1 MSFTAPAGPQY
12 DPLTGVYSRQMLRQW
27 LPEGLDHAQRDQSSL
42 ALMMLDI
49 DYFKSINDA
58 FGHSRGDQT
67 LADFAQR
74 LKSLLRAS
82 DLVFRYGGDEFVI
95 LSPHTTVS
103 QARELASRLIQAIQA
118 SSFGSNP
125 ELSVSV
131 SLGIAIYPDD
141 GLTPEAIFE
150 AADQRHYF
158 AKRNGRGQAVSESPP
173 QSKPALFI
181 EPSRFIEQDEAL
193 GKLHQFLELLPTQ
206 GRGAMRISGPGGAG
220 HSRFLAEALKIARL
234 RGYAILLLKGQA
246 AQKHR
251 LFSVLL
257 EALQNNPL
265 TPPSHALPTLVSSK
279 SGEHFIAS
287 LRNSVAEKGNVGLLV
302 TVDDIPQIDRGSL
315 GFLHDLYFYPDLP
328 RLGLIFTDGGVSNH
342 LGFPWDIS
350 NAENANLRPLSRE
363 GVKVWVRQAM
373 QWEAPRS
380 FLEWLFKQT
389 GGLPG
394 ALMLGM
400 TVLTQQGLLQP
411 GLEGWVIS
419 GDYTEIHIE
428 ELLERRVEGFPVN
441 IPGGLTDFVG
451 RENEIRQLKQLF
463 RENRLINL
471 HGAGGMGK
479 TRLALQAAAECAD
492 QFTDGTGYVPLG
504 GVKTAE
510 WLVSA
515 IADAL
520 HYTFFGPRE
529 PDELLLTYLRDKEML
544 LVLDN
549 FEHLLTGAE
558 VISEILDQAP
568 GIHLIITSCERLN
581 LPGETLF
588 HLAGLPVPKSG
599 QEADLESYASVQL
612 FIHSARRYQPEF
624 NPAAEDWPA
633 IAQICRMVEGM
644 PLGIEMAASWI
655 QSYRPPTIATE
666 INSSLTGMTNG
677 TIVPEQYHRLKAT
690 FDSLWDN
697 LSSSE
702 QDSLY
707 RLSVLPAEFGSEAAR
722 QIADASVFFLEALV
736 NRSILH
742 RNPRG
747 RYQMHELLRQY
758 AAEKMEQLPS
768 VHSEAIQSF
777 CRFYLSLV
785 ESQQEKL
792 PHDGQALELLKYE
805 GDNLR
810 SAWYQAITHH
820 LSQWIDRAALP
831 LSQYY
836 RLANLWREGELAFD
850 AAVQWAKSHL
860 QNGTFQDSQATL
872 GKLLVAQAGLL
883 NDRASYARAAECA
896 QEALELTQICGN
908 NSLQAAAHLE
918 LGHTLWRQIDF
929 NQARQHLTNALEL
942 ARTNHLLQ
950 IEIDTLRGL
959 GMLSLSETNYAEALT
974 NLSQSLD
981 LCRQYG
987 NQRSESAAL
996 NAMGTIYLI
1005 SGSTQKALDYY
1016 QEAQQLLNSLGDQL
1030 AEGRLVNN
1038 LGCVHQSEGDNYLA
1052 MTCFEQ
1058 ALSIDQKV
1066 GDRAAISAALTNLG
1080 IAYHRLGEL
1089 ERASATYEHAIQVCA
1104 EIGQWAGGAGVL
1116 SNLGLLY
1123 YHQGNYKAASQYQ
1136 LQAARVAQEHN
1147 ETLLHSYP
1155 LARLGQISLALKRY
1169 AEADQYCQEAIQ
1181 YRIANNRADLT
1192 LDPLACLARLS
1203 LAQDDL
1209 PQALNYCEKLLAQ
1222 CQLVISDDDTDD
1234 PFWIYLTLYKVFQA
1248 AKDERA
1254 GQYLRTAYTELRK
1267 RANAIPDLE
1276 IRISY
1281 LENLPSIRLVNQICL
1296 DNYT

>member
-1 MSFTAPAGPQY
+1 MSFTTPAGPQY

-27 LPEGLDHAQRDQSSL
+27 LPEGIDHAQRNQYPM
-42 ALMMLDI
+42 ALMMVDI

-67 LADFAQR
+67 LADFAHR

-95 LSPHTTVS
+95 LSPRTS
-103 QARELASRLIQAIQA
+103 ALQARELATRLIQSIQA

-131 SLGIAIYPDD
+131 SLGIAIYPED

-173 QSKPALFI
+173 QTKPALFI

-193 GKLHQFLELLPTQ
+193 GKLHQFLELLPTH
-206 GRGAMRISGPGGAG
+206 GRGAMRISGPAGAG
-220 HSRFLAEALKIARL
+220 HSRFLAEARKIARL
-234 RGYAILLLKGQA
+234 RGYAILPLKGQM

-265 TPPSHALPTLVSSK
+265 TPPSHALPTLISSK

-302 TVDDIPQIDRGSL
+302 TVDDIPHIDRGSL

-328 RLGLIFTDGGVSNH
+328 RLGLIFTDGGVTSH

-350 NAENANLRPLSRE
+350 NAENASIRPLSRE

-380 FLEWLFKQT
+380 FQDWLFKQT
-389 GGLPG
+389 RGLPG
-394 ALMLGM
+394 ALMLAM

-411 GLEGWVIS
+411 GPEGWVIN
-419 GDYTEIHIE
+419 GDYTEINVE
-428 ELLERRVEGFPVN
+428 ELLERRDEGFPIN
-441 IPGGLTDFVG
+441 MPGGLTDFVG
-451 RENEIRQLKQLF
+451 RENEIKQLKQLF
-463 RENRLINL
+463 AENRLINL

-479 TRLALQAAAECAD
+479 TRLALQAAAECSK
-492 QFTDGTGYVPLG
+492 QFVDGTCYVPLW

-549 FEHLLTGAE
+549 FEHLLTGTE
-558 VISEILDQAP
+558 VINKILDQAP
-568 GIHLIITSCERLN
+568 GIHLLITSRERIN

-588 HLAGLPVPKSG
+588 HLAGLPVPKHG
-599 QEADLESYASVQL
+599 QDADQESYAAVQL
-612 FIHSARRYQPEF
+612 FVHSARRFQPEF
-624 NPAAEDWPA
+624 TPTTEDWPA

-655 QSYRPPTIATE
+655 QSYRPPTIAEE
-666 INSSLTGMTNG
+666 INNSLTGMTNG

-690 FDSLWDN
+690 FDSLWNN

-707 RLSVLPAEFGSEAAR
+707 RLSIFPSEFGNEAAR
-722 QIADASVFFLEALV
+722 QIANASLFFLEALV
-736 NRSILH
+736 NRSVLH

-777 CRFYLSLV
+777 CSYYLNLI

-792 PHDGQALELLKYE
+792 PHDGQALELLKVE

-820 LSQWIDRAALP
+820 LFHWIDQAALP
-831 LSQYY
+831 LSRYY

-850 AAVQWAKSHL
+850 AAVRWAKLHL
-860 QNGTFQDSQATL
+860 QNGTWQDSRETL

-883 NDRASYARAAECA
+883 NDRASFERAVECA
-896 QEALELTQICGN
+896 HQALELSQLCGN
-908 NSLQAAAHLE
+908 QSLQAAAHLE
-918 LGHTLWRQIDF
+918 LGHAFWRRIDYP
-929 NQARQHLTNALEL
+929 QARQHLDNALEI
-942 ARTNHLLQ
+942 ARTNQLLQ
-950 IEIDTLRGL
+950 IEVDTLRSL
-959 GMLSLSETNYAEALT
+959 GMLFLSENNFDEALT
-974 NLSQSLD
+974 HMNQSLD
-981 LCRQYG
+981 LCRQTD
-987 NQRSESAAL
+987 NQRCESAAL
-996 NAMGTIYLI
+996 NALGTIHLI

-1016 QEAQQLLNSLGDQL
+1016 QAAQQLLNNLGDQL
-1030 AEGRLVNN
+1030 AEARLVNN
-1038 LGCVHQSEGDNYLA
+1038 LGCVHQGEGDNYLA

-1058 ALSIDQKV
+1058 ALSIDQHV
-1066 GDRAAISAALTNLG
+1066 GDRAAISAVLTNLG
-1080 IAYHRLGEL
+1080 IAYHRLGEF
-1089 ERASATYEHAIQVCA
+1089 ERARTTYEHAIQVCA
-1104 EIGQWAGGAGVL
+1104 EIGQWAGGTGVL
-1116 SNLGLLY
+1116 SNLGLLE
-1123 YHQGNYKAASQYQ
+1123 YHQGNYEAASQYQ
-1136 LQAARVAQEHN
+1136 QQAARVAQEHN
-1147 ETLLHSYP
+1147 ETLLLSYP
-1155 LARLGQISLALKRY
+1155 QARLGQISLAIKHY
-1169 AEADQYCQEAIQ
+1169 AEAEQYCQDAIQ
-1181 YRIANNRADLT
+1181 YRMANNRADLI

-1209 PQALNYCEKLLAQ
+1209 HQAVSYCEELLAQ
-1222 CQLVISDDDTDD
+1222 CQSVVSDDDTDD
-1234 PFWIYLTLYKVFQA
+1234 PFWIYLTLYQVFQA
-1248 AKDERA
+1248 AMDERA

-1281 LENLPSIRLVNQICL
+1281 LENLPSIRLINQICL
-1296 DNYT
+1296 DDST

>member
-1 MSFTAPAGPQY
+1 MSFTTPAGPQY

-27 LPEGLDHAQRDQSSL
+27 LPEGIDHAQRNQYSV

-95 LSPHTTVS
+95 LSPRTSAS
-103 QARELASRLIQAIQA
+103 QARELASRLIQAIHA

-131 SLGIAIYPDD
+131 SLGIAIYPED

-173 QSKPALFI
+173 QTKPALFV

-193 GKLHQFLELLPTQ
+193 GKLHQFLELLPTH
-206 GRGAMRISGPGGAG
+206 GRGALRISGPAGAG
-220 HSRFLAEALKIARL
+220 HSRFLAEARKIARL
-234 RGYAILLLKGQA
+234 RGYAILPLKGQM

-265 TPPSHALPTLVSSK
+265 TPPSHALPTLISSK

-302 TVDDIPQIDRGSL
+302 TVDDIPHIDRGSL

-328 RLGLIFTDGGVSNH
+328 RLGLVFTDGGVSSH

-350 NAENANLRPLSRE
+350 NADNASLRPLSRE

-373 QWEAPRS
+373 RWEAPRS
-380 FLEWLFKQT
+380 FQDWLFKQT
-389 GGLPG
+389 TGLPG
-394 ALMLGM
+394 ALMLAM
-400 TVLTQQGLLQP
+400 TVLTQQDLLQP
-411 GLEGWVIS
+411 GPEGWVIK
-419 GDYTEIHIE
+419 GDYTEINIE
-428 ELLERRVEGFPVN
+428 ELLERRVESFPSTM
-441 IPGGLTDFVG
+441 PGGLTDFVG

-463 RENRLINL
+463 SENRLINL

-492 QFTDGTGYVPLG
+492 QFTDGTCYVPLG

-515 IADAL
+515 IAETL

-529 PDELLLTYLRDKEML
+529 PVELLLTYLRDKEML

-558 VISEILDQAP
+558 VISDILDQAP
-568 GIHLIITSCERLN
+568 GLHLIITSRERLN

-588 HLAGLPVPKSG
+588 HLAGLPVPKPG
-599 QEADLESYASVQL
+599 QDADLESYASVQL
-612 FIHSARRYQPEF
+612 FIHSARRFQPEF
-624 NPAAEDWPA
+624 SPAAEDWPA
-633 IAQICRMVEGM
+633 IAHICRMVEGM

-655 QSYRPPTIATE
+655 QSYRPPTIAAE
-666 INSSLTGMTNG
+666 INRSLTGLTNG

-690 FDSLWDN
+690 FDSLWKN

-707 RLSVLPAEFGSEAAR
+707 RLSIFPGEFGYEAAR
-722 QIADASVFFLEALV
+722 QIANASLFFLEALV

-758 AAEKMEQLPS
+758 AAEKMEQLPAIS
-768 VHSEAIQSF
+768 IEAIQSF
-777 CRFYLSLV
+777 CSYYLSLV
-785 ESQQEKL
+785 DRQQEKL
-792 PHDGQALELLKYE
+792 PHDGQALQLLKDE
-805 GDNLR
+805 GENLR
-810 SAWYQAITHH
+810 AAWYQAITHH
-820 LSQWIDRAALP
+820 LSNWIDCAAMP
-831 LSQYY
+831 LGQFY
-836 RLANLWREGELAFD
+836 RLANLWREGELAFG
-850 AAVQWAKSHL
+850 AAVKWGKSHL
-860 QNGTFQDSQATL
+860 QNGTLRDSQETL

-883 NDRASYARAAECA
+883 NDRASFDRAAECA
-896 QEALELTQICGN
+896 QEALQLSQLCENISIEAT
-908 NSLQAAAHLE
+908 AHLE
-918 LGHTLWRQIDF
+918 LGHACWRQVDF
-929 NQARQHLTNALEL
+929 PQARQHLTKALEL
-942 ARTNHLLQ
+942 ARTNHLDQ
-950 IEIDTLRGL
+950 IEIDALRNQ
-959 GMLSLSETNYAEALT
+959 GMLFLNENNYDEALT
-974 NLSQSLD
+974 HMSQSLD
-981 LCRQYG
+981 LCRQSG

-996 NAMGTIYLI
+996 NAMGTIHLI
-1005 SGSTQKALDYY
+1005 SGSTQKALEYY
-1016 QEAQQLLNSLGDQL
+1016 QSAQRLLNSLGDQL

-1058 ALSIDQKV
+1058 ALSIDQHV

-1080 IAYHRLGEL
+1080 MAYHRLGEF
-1089 ERASATYEHAIQVCA
+1089 ERARTSYEHAIQVCA

-1123 YHQGNYKAASQYQ
+1123 YHQGNYEAASQYQ
-1136 LQAARVAQEHN
+1136 QQAARVAQEHN
-1147 ETLLHSYP
+1147 ETLLLSYP
-1155 LARLGQISLALKRY
+1155 LARLGQISLALKRF
-1169 AEADQYCQEAIQ
+1169 AEVEQYCQDAIQ

-1209 PQALNYCEKLLAQ
+1209 PQAVSYSEKLLTQ
-1222 CQLVISDDDTDD
+1222 CQSIVFDDDTDD
-1234 PFWIYLTLYKVFQA
+1234 PFWIYLTLYQVFQA
-1248 AKDERA
+1248 ANDERA
-1254 GQYLRTAYTELRK
+1254 GQYLRTAYTEVRK
-1267 RANAIPDLE
+1267 RANAIPDME
-1276 IRISY
+1276 MRISY

-1296 DNYT
+1296 DDYT